1 MVFSGESCGEAI
13 IAEFNV
19 IDRSNALLTNPALV
33 IRIILLRFAKCTHH
47 ASGPLGEPTQINNGR
62 FCTRCR
68 IMERHVPAERE
79 QYLEIE
85 ACCPCIPLDDRKQEQ
100 YHRCA
105 KPSDDDKDLILR
117 N

>member
-62 FCTRCR
+62 FCTAVESWSGTFQPNVNS
-68 IMERHVPAERE
+68 IWKSKLVVLAF
-79 QYLEIE
+79 LWTIE
-85 ACCPCIPLDDRKQEQ
+85 SKSNTIDAPN
-100 YHRCA
+100 HRT
-105 KPSDDDKDLILR
+105 
-117 N
+117 